1 MFNLRTDLAIENRE
15 IYRTANKV
23 EEEIPGI
30 ETQEEKDDNVLI
42 TRVKVKSKEGENAL
56 KKPVGTYVTIEAPN
70 FRYAEDNEKE
80 KLSQKIGKEINQM
93 LDGIV
98 TNKDDVLVVG
108 LGNLNV
114 TPDALGPK
122 VTSNIDITRHI
133 LHYAPQYIDKDA
145 RPVSA
150 ISPGVLGTT
159 GIETVEI
166 LRGIVDKIKPKA
178 IIAVDALASRKMNR
192 ISSTIQIADTGICP
206 GAGVGNNRKEIT
218 KETLGIPV
226 IAIGVPTVVE
236 AATIASDTIEL
247 FVNSIKKEIEES
259 NNNEQKSSELY
270 KLLENLQ
277 NEDKYQ
283 VIKQLLSSEENNY
296 MVTPKEIDQIITDMS
311 EVIAKGVNIALV

>member
-15 IYRTANKV
+15 IYKAANKI
-23 EEEIPGI
+23 EEEIPGV
-30 ETQEEKDDNVLI
+30 EAVEEKDEDIL
-42 TRVKVKSKEGENAL
+42 TTKVKIKSKEGEKAL
-56 KKPVGTYVTIEAPN
+56 KKPIGTYVTIEAPN
-70 FRYAEDNEKE
+70 FRYAEENEKE
-80 KLSQKIGKEINQM
+80 KLSQKIAKEIKQM
-93 LDGIV
+93 LQGIV

-133 LHYAPQYIDKDA
+133 LHYAPQYIDKNA

-166 LRGIVDKIKPKA
+166 LKGIVDKIKPKA
-178 IIAVDALASRKMNR
+178 IIAIDALASRRMNR

-218 KETLGIPV
+218 KDTLGIPV

-259 NNNEQKSSELY
+259 NSNDSKLSELY

-311 EVIAKGVNIALV
+311 EVISQGINMALN